1 MIFTNSKLSKRSF
14 HSKQNNLREF
24 KNDFDNL
31 KLLCND
37 TKKNKPNNEDHKEK
51 KKKKHLIIRK
61 AVINTGCELY
71 NKLHTC
77 NSIRSI
83 LNSSEKI

>member
-1 MIFTNSKLSKRSF
+1 MIP
-14 HSKQNNLREF
+14 
-24 KNDFDNL
+24 
-31 KLLCND
+31 
-37 TKKNKPNNEDHKEK
+37 KKISQIMKTIKKK

-83 LNSSEKI
+83 LNSSEKIW